1 MADGHSIAK
10 LAGAVAACEAAGGIG
25 AFLSREGLQEWYPE
39 LQKPSFN
46 PPGWVFGPTWALLYA
61 LMGTS
66 LWLAEE
72 RGEDGAAK
80 RTSRVFFGAQLLLN
94 VLWTYVFFGRRAPG
108 WAFVEVLVLLAA
120 IASYRRVLREGLQ
133 DGGAAARTVSAVDR
147 LRVGVDLLRL
157 APESLGVVGD
167 LDRLSLRGLL
177 GNSGFSPRSYCPDIL
192 GRCSPQ
198 FGPLR
203 NGCPTRSC
211 AFAKSRLRGP
221 LLCSKL
227 HSLELCVPPKNGAVC
242 APAGRLA

>member
-10 LAGAVAACEAAGGIG
+10 LARAVAACEAAGGIG

-46 PPGWVFGPTWALLYA
+46 PPDWVFGPTWTLLYA

-120 IASYRRVLREGLQ
+120 IAATVASFLKASRTAALLLVPYLLWTGFASVL
-133 DGGAAARTVSAVDR
+133 TFSVWR
-147 LRVGVDLLRL
+147 LNR
-157 APESLGVVGD
+157 
-167 LDRLSLRGLL
+167 
-177 GNSGFSPRSYCPDIL
+177 
-192 GRCSPQ
+192 
-198 FGPLR
+198 
-203 NGCPTRSC
+203 
-211 AFAKSRLRGP
+211 
-221 LLCSKL
+221 
-227 HSLELCVPPKNGAVC
+227 
-242 APAGRLA
+242 